1 MATNTELCQLKPREL
16 ALYFR
21 RQSKKTSSK
30 TVATEL
36 LQSIEQEALPPTIF
50 GIFLASADAH
60 HHPLADALWQQHS
73 RHVRHVA
80 ILRFGEAMR
89 SANWEKAWDEVGATQ
104 GLLSLFTQISVFE
117 VRELSRSIGCCKG
130 KSGYYGEERK
140 QRITELVRGLLP
152 SAYPGSRYKSS
163 DQRPL
168 LYHYAQLVPA
178 CTSGFVEEIL
188 CQKSHPLLENLP
200 TKFVVL
206 YHFKSLRRL
215 VLDTISRKDSFNPGA
230 AEHILAK
237 YLPPL
242 CKSVPP
248 TAGAEPGFSASM
260 TFAVTV
266 LQYLATQKDTH
277 FPAELFL
284 SELMEPLMRRLGS
297 CKTDWNR
304 IREVV
309 ELAIQ
314 YLEGNH
320 RARAHISYAK
330 GSLIFYLAIFWSQ
343 KAPVFEEQL
352 VKLIHMESQLNQI
365 KLTSYQPLLQSV
377 KRPFRYRLLRM
388 ICLHGPD
395 VGVDIDSIKG
405 LKAIATVLWPINI
418 FHILHRDDGVSLLKR
433 LIQIHPD
440 RDFLDLVS
448 IDSGFSDANVL
459 LTKLQHG
466 TDDGE
471 TQAQAAIKALQAKA
485 AKSREQTDRASF
497 TQTALSHAIASG
509 SLDLFSRVVLWMR
522 RFQRDP
528 KTVTTIYTSDVWSSR
543 ECVALLSGIPQDL
556 KNRNASSVRSIT
568 TKANEIIMEILE
580 SAVMS
585 LREPSFS
592 AFDWTRPLAL
602 FREVI
607 RCRMHQAGRL
617 KRRLQLS
624 EDDVYEA
631 LWADTATMLL
641 KAEKMGLAQ
650 EHEALRFNQP
660 HGPLAFSFLA
670 EPVEPPL
677 PSSFHFLDNLA
688 RSRDELWQVLR
699 PRWDPAVAALNPPW
713 PKGLPI
719 QSLTGSYIV
728 ATDSAWKQTPFLA
741 DRATQ
746 IVMLGPAHALEEV
759 DVDDETKKAIGEFVD
774 AFDFALSI
782 FVMQSPLSNGE
793 RESRVSAASLHAV
806 NRLSRESMTEAEL
819 RSFWKAVFRR
829 ALPSVELPRFKD
841 DITEDYPTIPTVPD
855 PFEFTEWNP
864 NPSFPKILSR
874 KLVAT
879 ALDCM
884 LVASRYLQ
892 WDSRHRFQLP
902 DPCIEAVSPPNVWSH
917 ERLANLRNIPPS
929 VREGLVLT
937 ALLLQ
942 ASDVEGASRFL
953 ATPFPSA
960 GNLRYPTLFLDE
972 EFLQAA
978 ENFRPSSV
986 DVLSRFINIVPSTLL
1001 CSLAHSALELL
1012 SKTPP
1017 ESTKIISMESTT
1029 YGILRLLSRS
1039 DRPQLATNLIIR
1051 IIVDRPSASS
1061 WHRHLLTKSLASNLA
1076 SCVAKDLIE
1085 SFASQVKEK
1094 LERQASQPRPEME
1107 VDSSAASP
1115 KPLIKVTTVK
1125 FLAQFLDDAN
1135 FVSPQFAV
1143 GVLIDL
1149 FQSATHIDIRV
1160 AVVDTIL
1167 GKLARHADSDSD
1179 GLIEAI
1185 MEALKSIVPII
1196 GSLNERHHDQ
1206 LWAEAEKTG
1215 KLPEIYDDVSP
1226 NDPAPILGMV
1236 LHAVVSQRVN
1246 SRSTRQRLMESV
1258 LLPAIDFSTPEN
1270 ARWVRTFVR
1279 KHSPEN
1285 PSMRPPFFPVKPAI
1299 LGSLVY
1305 KRYSLG
1311 EVPEPILDL
1320 YHQVI
1325 LTNLMPPSDLATLN
1339 RRVTKDADLRESNE
1353 GQHWLSLYGRGT
1365 ETPDT
1370 VFPRVLVMPWSPSFD
1385 TDGTHLLHVQD
1396 LVVDQAMAL
1405 LTLKEVSFS
1414 SWQTFMDVL
1423 APPACTSTEEVQDI
1437 WLANAKPVVQ
1447 RIIDNIESLR
1457 TPEWRRSKHRK
1468 PAMLPDTYDTQLWM
1482 LPYPHLN
1489 RTKYTSR
1496 GKASKE
1502 HKRCAPFGA
1511 RVSLALCG
1519 PRGVSSLGL
1528 AHHGKLKSLEEAVL
1542 RCSPEDKLYLAW
1554 FLGLQAFNVED
1565 EEDYLTEHGP
1575 VEEHLLRAEL
1585 AHALL
1590 RNAELPPAQGEGE
1603 GPNTSEALGYRGRVS
1618 ILDLLKTWKECEIE
1632 EIRMRGFQLCEQ
1644 WDL

>member
-1 MATNTELCQLKPREL
+1 MATNTELCRLKPREL

-21 RQSKKTSSK
+21 RESKRTSSK

-36 LQSIEQEALPPTIF
+36 LQSIEQEALPPTVF
-50 GIFLASADAH
+50 GIFLASAGAH
-60 HHPLADALWQQHS
+60 HSLADALWQQDS

-89 SANWEKAWDEVGATQ
+89 RADWEKAWDEVGATQ

-117 VRELSRSIGCCKG
+117 VRELSRSIGRCKR
-130 KSGYYGEERK
+130 KSEHHGEKRQ
-140 QRITELVRGLLP
+140 QRITELLQGLLP
-152 SAYPGSRYKSS
+152 SAYPASRYKSS

-168 LYHYAQLVPA
+168 FHHYAQLVPA
-178 CTSGFVEEIL
+178 CTSGFVEVIL
-188 CQKSHPLLENLP
+188 CQESHPLLEDLP

-215 VLDTISRKDSFNPGA
+215 VLDTISRKDSMDSGA

-266 LQYLATQKDTH
+266 LQYLATQKDAH

-297 CKTDWNR
+297 CKIDWNR

-314 YLEGNH
+314 YLKGNH
-320 RARAHISYAK
+320 KARARISYAK

-352 VKLIHMESQLNQI
+352 VKLIHMESQLKQI

-405 LKAIATVLWPINI
+405 LKAIATVSWPINI
-418 FHILHRDDGVSLLKR
+418 FHILHRDDGLSLLKR

-440 RDFLDLVS
+440 RDTLDLVS
-448 IDSGFSDANVL
+448 NDSGFSDANVL
-459 LTKLQHG
+459 LTQLQHG

-471 TQAQAAIKALQAKA
+471 TQAQAAVKALQAKA

-497 TQTALSHAIASG
+497 TQTALFHAIASG
-509 SLDLFSRVVLWMR
+509 SLDLFSRLVLWMR
-522 RFQRDP
+522 RFQRDS
-528 KTVTTIYTSDVWSSR
+528 KTVTTIYTNDVWSTR
-543 ECVALLSGIPQDL
+543 ECVALLSGIPQNA
-556 KNRNASSVRSIT
+556 KNMNASSVRSRIT
-568 TKANEIIMEILE
+568 RANRIILDILD

-585 LREPSFS
+585 LREPFFS
-592 AFDWTRPLAL
+592 AFDWTRPLSL
-602 FREVI
+602 FREAV
-607 RCRMHQAGRL
+607 RCRIHQAGRL

-624 EDDVYEA
+624 EDDLYES

-641 KAEKMGLAQ
+641 EAEKMGLAQ

-677 PSSFHFLDNLA
+677 PSSFRFLDNLA
-688 RSRDELWQVLR
+688 RSRDELWQVVR

-713 PKGLPI
+713 PNGLPI
-719 QSLTGSYIV
+719 QCLTGSYIV
-728 ATDSAWKQTPFLA
+728 ATDSAWKQTPFLLT
-741 DRATQ
+741 RATQ
-746 IVMLGPAHALEEV
+746 IVMLEPVHALKEV
-759 DVDDETKKAIGEFVD
+759 IVDEETKEAIGEFVD
-774 AFDFALSI
+774 NFDFALSI
-782 FVMQSPLSNGE
+782 FLMQSPLSNGE
-793 RESRVSAASLHAV
+793 RESRVSAASLHALS
-806 NRLSRESMTEAEL
+806 RLSRESMSEAEL
-819 RSFWKAVFRR
+819 QSFWKPVFRR
-829 ALPSVELPRFKD
+829 ALPSVELPRFTD
-841 DITEDYPTIPTVPD
+841 NITEDYPAIPKVPD
-855 PFEFTEWNP
+855 SYEFTEWNP
-864 NPSFPKILSR
+864 NPSSFPKILSR

-884 LVASRYLQ
+884 LVASRYLH

-902 DPCIEAVSPPNVWSH
+902 DPCIGAVSPPTVWSH
-917 ERLANLRNIPPS
+917 ERLAKFRNIPPS
-929 VREGLVLT
+929 AREGLVLT

-953 ATPFPSA
+953 ASPFPSA
-960 GNLRYPTLFLDE
+960 DNLRYPTLFLDE

-978 ENFRPSSV
+978 ESLRPSSV

-1051 IIVDRPSASS
+1051 FIVDRPSASS

-1094 LERQASQPRPEME
+1094 LERQASQPKPETE

-1135 FVSPQFAV
+1135 FVSPRFAV

-1149 FQSATHIDIRV
+1149 F
-1160 AVVDTIL
+1160 
-1167 GKLARHADSDSD
+1167 
-1179 GLIEAI
+1179 
-1185 MEALKSIVPII
+1185 
-1196 GSLNERHHDQ
+1196 
-1206 LWAEAEKTG
+1206 
-1215 KLPEIYDDVSP
+1215 
-1226 NDPAPILGMV
+1226 
-1236 LHAVVSQRVN
+1236 SQR
-1246 SRSTRQRLMESV
+1246 
-1258 LLPAIDFSTPEN
+1258 
-1270 ARWVRTFVR
+1270 
-1279 KHSPEN
+1279 H
-1285 PSMRPPFFPVKPAI
+1285 
-1299 LGSLVY
+1299 
-1305 KRYSLG
+1305 
-1311 EVPEPILDL
+1311 
-1320 YHQVI
+1320 I
-1325 LTNLMPPSDLATLN
+1325 LTS
-1339 RRVTKDADLRESNE
+1339 V
-1353 GQHWLSLYGRGT
+1353 
-1365 ETPDT
+1365 
-1370 VFPRVLVMPWSPSFD
+1370 
-1385 TDGTHLLHVQD
+1385 
-1396 LVVDQAMAL
+1396 
-1405 LTLKEVSFS
+1405 
-1414 SWQTFMDVL
+1414 
-1423 APPACTSTEEVQDI
+1423 
-1437 WLANAKPVVQ
+1437 
-1447 RIIDNIESLR
+1447 
-1457 TPEWRRSKHRK
+1457 
-1468 PAMLPDTYDTQLWM
+1468 
-1482 LPYPHLN
+1482 
-1489 RTKYTSR
+1489 
-1496 GKASKE
+1496 
-1502 HKRCAPFGA
+1502 
-1511 RVSLALCG
+1511 
-1519 PRGVSSLGL
+1519 
-1528 AHHGKLKSLEEAVL
+1528 
-1542 RCSPEDKLYLAW
+1542 
-1554 FLGLQAFNVED
+1554 
-1565 EEDYLTEHGP
+1565 
-1575 VEEHLLRAEL
+1575 
-1585 AHALL
+1585 
-1590 RNAELPPAQGEGE
+1590 
-1603 GPNTSEALGYRGRVS
+1603 
-1618 ILDLLKTWKECEIE
+1618 
-1632 EIRMRGFQLCEQ
+1632 
-1644 WDL
+1644 